1 MVEQDRQTEKDVPMP
16 PEERLPIP
24 DPTKLTTDA
33 VNQAVKLAK
42 EYTDLRIATI
52 LQRLT
57 DMDRA
62 TAVLDETVHRTPTE
76 IQREVSHLKELVF
89 AEIEAARRGLTVAE
103 QEREKAAQSLSAERE
118 KAAQALAVSLSRE
131 ITAGNVQLRD
141 HVDQQVG
148 QLRSLIESV
157 RREAALIQTASEQ
170 AVAKAEELNRE
181 RWEGNQI
188 WRDRAADR
196 ERDLQ
201 QEIAKLS
208 AIFLHRDTAEAQFE
222 RLGEKS
228 DAQYGELRRALN
240 EVTAKVDRIA

>member
-1 MVEQDRQTEKDVPMP
+1 MAVGDDKPSAH
-16 PEERLPIP
+16 EERLPIP

-42 EYTDLRIATI
+42 EYTDLRIAVL

-76 IQREVSHLKELVF
+76 IQREVGHLKELVF
-89 AEIEAARRGLTVAE
+89 AEVESARRGLMVAE
-103 QEREKAAQSLSAERE
+103 QEREKAAQSLSDERE
-118 KAAQALAVSLSRE
+118 KAAQALATSLTKE
-131 ITAGNVQLRD
+131 IAAGDAQLSD
-141 HVDQQVG
+141 HINQQIQ
-148 QLRSLIESV
+148 QLQGLIESV
-157 RREAALIQTASEQ
+157 RREAALIQASSEA

-201 QEIAKLS
+201 KALTELS
-208 AIFLHRDTAEAQFE
+208 VVFLHRDTAEAQFE
-222 RLGEKS
+222 RLREKG
-228 DAQYGELRRALN
+228 DAQFGELRRSLN
-240 EVTAKVDRIA
+240 ELADKVSRIA